1 MFFDDMI
8 ADKINNNTLYPGV
21 TALFITGKKLN
32 ISLYFITQSYFAVTK
47 DIRINSRHYFI
58 TKF

>member
-1 MFFDDMI
+1 MI
-8 ADKINNNTLYPGV
+8 ADMINNNTLYPGV